1 MDISAHISELL
12 FEHDCIIIPGFGGF
26 VCSYAPAEIHA
37 VENTVYPPS
46 KAITFN
52 RNLQNND
59 GLLVNYLASTEG
71 MSYESASTFV
81 ERWVE
86 ATKAMLN
93 SGEVVLINKVGRFNN
108 DIENNLQF
116 KVDENINYL
125 KTSYGLR
132 KVSAYPVMR
141 QRTLPID
148 DTDTTE
154 YNFGEEPRKRSQ
166 WKVAAIIILL
176 IGLGA
181 MAQLMWMGVAI
192 KPLQLNEAG
201 VASFLNNIFK
211 SEPAE
216 IEPIAI
222 ISTTTTVAEPVVTE
236 PVATEPTVIEPT
248 ISEPVTTIPSV
259 ATAAPANGGYYIII
273 GAFKRGKNI
282 DAAKAEL
289 ALAHGD
295 SNVLIDNNGSLTRIG
310 YYAGATEAVA
320 RQALHQ
326 AKGTNAD
333 AWLFKK

>member
-37 VENTVYPPS
+37 VENMVYPPS

-71 MSYESASTFV
+71 LSYEAANSFV

-93 SGEVVLINKVGRFNN
+93 SGEVVLINKVGRFHN

-125 KTSYGLR
+125 KASYGLR
-132 KVSAYPVMR
+132 KVQAYPVVR

-148 DTDTTE
+148 NTDTTE

-176 IGLGA
+176 IGLGT

-222 ISTTTTVAEPVVTE
+222 TSTNPTVAEPIVTEPITTTEPAIAEPIVNE
-236 PVATEPTVIEPT
+236 PVAT
-248 ISEPVTTIPSV
+248 SVT
-259 ATAAPANGGYYIII
+259 ATAPANGGYYVII
-273 GAFKRGKNI
+273 GAFKRGKNV
-282 DAAKAEL
+282 DAARAEL
-289 ALAHGD
+289 VQAHGD
-295 SNVLIDNNGSLTRIG
+295 SNVLIDNIGSLTRIG
-310 YYAGATEAVA
+310 YYAGATEAAA
-320 RQALHQ
+320 RQALRQ
-326 AKGTNAD
+326 AKGSNAD